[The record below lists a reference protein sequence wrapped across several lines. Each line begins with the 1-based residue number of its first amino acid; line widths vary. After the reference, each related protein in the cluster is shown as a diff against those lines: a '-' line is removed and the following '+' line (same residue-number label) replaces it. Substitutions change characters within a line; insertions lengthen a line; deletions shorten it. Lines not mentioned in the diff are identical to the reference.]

1 MRFLFFCTVQS
12 FLAARNRMYRELAG
26 ALRIGHTALE
36 LTQQFD
42 ALFWCGDFNY
52 RVDLPPRHLVDLI
65 ARRLWGSIYTRDQVR
80 T

>member
-1 MRFLFFCTVQS
+1 
-12 FLAARNRMYRELAG
+12 MYRELAG

-80 T
+80 TRTNVRFVLNPNR